1 MSFGDSN
8 VGAGVQNCGS
18 GQYESVSNVS
28 ASIEVQM
35 TYEVNGEPVQGE
47 EYIVTTPDGT
57 EIRGYLNADGGAKVM
72 GIVCE
77 EGEQCDVT
85 FPNMDEEAWDDE

>member
-18 GQYESVSNVS
+18 NLYESVSNVS
-28 ASIEVQM
+28 ASIEVQL
-35 TYEVNGEPVQGE
+35 TFETNGEPVRGE
-47 EYIVTTPDGT
+47 EYLVTTPDGT
-57 EIRGYLNADGGAKVM
+57 EIKGFLDGDGYAKVM

-77 EGEQCDVT
+77 EGEQCEVS
-85 FPNMDEEAWDDE
+85 FPNLDEEAWDDG